1 MKRILIF
8 VFLLALNAG
17 VFFSSQEIVEEII
30 VIVNDDVITRSEYEE
45 NLRALYQAMRSQL
58 EEEEL
63 NKQYNMMKK
72 NLLDTMIRDMLLLQ
86 EAREKGFD
94 VTEQVNLYIGN
105 LKKENNIETDAQL
118 RQELRKQGMV
128 FEAWREQLEENFLKQ
143 ALIYS
148 EVDRFIVT
156 DDSEIVSYYKLHP
169 EEFTEPSEYRLRVI
183 YLSTEGQS
191 EEELQSKKEEISHK
205 ISEGE
210 EMADLAAQYSE
221 GPEKESQGDLG
232 SFKKGELEKILEE
245 AVEKL
250 NPGEIHPWL
259 EARNGWYLLKLEEK
273 KESRV
278 KSFEEVKQEIE
289 QKIFFERK
297 RKKTEEFI
305 KKLLESN
312 YIKILNRPSGS

>member
-1 MKRILIF
+1 MKRVLIF

-17 VFFSSQEIVEEII
+17 VFLSSQEIVEEII
-30 VIVNDDVITRSEYEE
+30 AIVNDDVITRSEYEE

-58 EEEEL
+58 EGEEL
-63 NKQYNMMKK
+63 NKQYNLMKK

-183 YLSTEGQS
+183 YLSTEEQS
-191 EEELQSKKEEISHK
+191 EEELQAKKEEISRR

-210 EMADLAAQYSE
+210 ELADLAAQYSE

-232 SFKKGELEKILEE
+232 SFKKGELEKTLEE

-278 KSFEEVKQEIE
+278 KTFEEVKKEIE